1 MLKILKKAYI
11 NGDEQHSAAEYED
24 MLKKAISEAGGDV
37 WLDQS
42 GDYYELKDI
51 SEMPLPVSVEETG
64 EGGDGEDVNG

>member
-1 MLKILKKAYI
+1 MLKILQKAYL

-24 MLKKAISEAGGDV
+24 ILKKAIDEAGCDV

-51 SEMPLPVSVEETG
+51 SEMPLPVSVIAK